1 MVIYTQLLSTLVELY
16 LLLVEVHLLVELLFG
31 GVLSS
36 LSFGFAQWWRFF
48 SYYCCCAHLVRCG
61 GAMGI
66 GIVQFTQ
73 QCSSVS
79 KSLTCYAQGPGFD
92 PHDNHPGWQD
102 RPSSTSSI
110 FREEEVKL
118 SSDWLQTQAWSAQ
131 WRGDHQDKKHCHHQH
146 KKKKEHSH

>member
-61 GAMGI
+61 GAMDIGI
-66 GIVQFTQ
+66 GQFTQ

-79 KSLTCYAQGPGFD
+79 KSLTCYA
-92 PHDNHPGWQD
+92 
-102 RPSSTSSI
+102 
-110 FREEEVKL
+110 
-118 SSDWLQTQAWSAQ
+118 
-131 WRGDHQDKKHCHHQH
+131 
-146 KKKKEHSH
+146 